1 MTTIDT
7 AAGPPFGAALHALST
22 LTGQPE
28 HFFVGSPADSARTRG
43 ARVEFIAM
51 LLLDLDDHDAL
62 TARRRTPARRTPAP
76 RPALLA
82 VVTELEHAE
91 NTAAGFGLDEEIA
104 GGWAA

>member
-1 MTTIDT
+1 MTTTET
-7 AAGPPFGAALHALST
+7 AARPPFGAALHALST

-28 HFFVGSPADSARTRG
+28 RFFLGRPADSARTRG
-43 ARVEFIAM
+43 ARVEFVAM

-62 TARRRTPARRTPAP
+62 TARRRTASP

-82 VVTELEHAE
+82 VVDELEHAE
-91 NTAAGFGLDEEIA
+91 NVAAGLGLDDEIA

>member
-1 MTTIDT
+1 MTTNDS
-7 AAGPPFGAALHALST
+7 AARPPFGAALHALST

-28 HFFVGSPADSARTRG
+28 HFFLRPTDPARTRG
-43 ARVEFIAM
+43 AHIEFVAM

-62 TARRRTPARRTPAP
+62 TARRRTTAA

>member
-1 MTTIDT
+1 MTTTET
-7 AAGPPFGAALHALST
+7 AARPPFGAALHALST

-28 HFFVGSPADSARTRG
+28 RFFLGRPTDSARTRG
-43 ARVEFIAM
+43 ARVEFVAM

-62 TARRRTPARRTPAP
+62 TARRRTTP

-82 VVTELEHAE
+82 VVDELEHAE
-91 NTAAGFGLDEEIA
+91 NAAAGLGLDDEIA

>member
-1 MTTIDT
+1 MTTTET
-7 AAGPPFGAALHALST
+7 AARPPFGAALHALST

-28 HFFVGSPADSARTRG
+28 RFFLGRPADSARTRG
-43 ARVEFIAM
+43 ARVEFVAM

-62 TARRRTPARRTPAP
+62 TARRTTARRRTTAP

-82 VVTELEHAE
+82 VVDELEHAE
-91 NTAAGFGLDEEIA
+91 NTAAGLGLDDEIA